1 MGTYRAMNSE
11 RAQELRTANERL
23 LVAGLEQQEVA
34 ERAQREAEAV
44 TRQLGRQK
52 LLSDASALLD
62 TTLDVRA
69 TLQRVARMVVPT
81 LADWSV
87 VDFFPDDSTFQVAV
101 AHADQTQEAKL
112 RPLQVRLPPKQPR
125 APDPEKGEAAVAEAG
140 RYVFGV
146 ERQKVL
152 HELGASTYVSIPLR
166 VRERVIGA
174 LTLVFSTAER
184 RLDQEDLNL
193 AEDLASRASVAI
205 DNSRLY
211 QEAVAA
217 VRLRD
222 DVLATVTHDLRNP
235 LTSIALAADAI
246 LRDKESQGATVASRN
261 AKRIQ
266 RSVTHLKTLIAELVD
281 LTSIQTGRV
290 VLRRSTNDIAEL
302 VDEAFSMLE
311 PMAKKAGLEL
321 GRTID
326 AHGTFFCD
334 KDRLIRVFGN
344 LVANA
349 IKFSR
354 PGGRVMIAAE
364 AVADEIRF
372 SIRDAGCGIASS
384 ELPVLF
390 EPYWKGKDAGKS
402 GSGLGLFICKRIVEA
417 HGGRIWVESEPD
429 VGSVFVFTVPLS
441 GRYP

>member
-1 MGTYRAMNSE
+1 METDRAVNSE
-11 RAQELRTANERL
+11 RDLELRTANERL
-23 LVAGLEQQEVA
+23 LVAGLEQQEMA
-34 ERAQREAEAV
+34 ERAQREAAAA
-44 TRQLGRQK
+44 TKQLARQK

-69 TLQRVARMVVPT
+69 TLHRVARMVVPT

-87 VDFFPDDSTFQVAV
+87 VDFFPDDATFQVAL
-101 AHADQTQEAKL
+101 AHSDATQEPKL
-112 RPLQVRLPPKQPR
+112 RPLQTRLPPKPPLLSEPGR
-125 APDPEKGEAAVAEAG
+125 TPAAEVR

-146 ERQKVL
+146 ERQRLL

-166 VRERVIGA
+166 ARDSVIGA
-174 LTLVFSTAER
+174 LTLVFCSTER

-193 AEDLASRASVAI
+193 AEDLAKRASVAI

-211 QEAVAA
+211 QEALAA

-235 LTSIALAADAI
+235 LTSIALAAEAI
-246 LRDKESQGATVASRN
+246 LRESESQGSKVSARN
-261 AKRIQ
+261 ATRIQ
-266 RSVTHLKTLIAELVD
+266 RSAGHLKALIDELVD
-281 LTSIQTGRV
+281 LTSIRTGRV
-290 VLRRSTNDIAEL
+290 VLRRSRNDIAEL
-302 VDEAFSMLE
+302 VEEAFAMLE

-321 GRTID
+321 GRTVD
-326 AHGTFFCD
+326 AHGAFYCD

-344 LVANA
+344 LVGNA
-349 IKFSR
+349 IKFSPAGSR
-354 PGGRVMIAAE
+354 ITITAE

-372 SIRDAGCGIASS
+372 AVRDAGCGIDSS

-390 EPYWKGKDAGKS
+390 EPYWRGKDAAKS

-417 HGGRIWVESEPD
+417 HGGRIWVESELD
-429 VGSVFVFTVPLS
+429 VGSIFVFTIPLS
-441 GRYP
+441 GSV